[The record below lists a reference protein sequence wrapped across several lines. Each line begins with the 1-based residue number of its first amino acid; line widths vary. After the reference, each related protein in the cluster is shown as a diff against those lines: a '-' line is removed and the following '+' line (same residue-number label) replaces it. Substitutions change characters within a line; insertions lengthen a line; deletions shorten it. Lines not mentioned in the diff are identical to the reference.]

1 MKIFF
6 ITPFTNSNICAIIY
20 LHHKIKEADMPD
32 LTHTTCVCFTGH
44 RSIEPEKAGI
54 ITTMLEQTLHTL
66 IRHGATC
73 FYAGGALGF
82 DTISALTV
90 LRLKR
95 TYPHIKLCLI
105 LPCKNQTK
113 MWSNTDRAVYDGIL
127 AKADSAEYVGETY
140 TSHCMHDRN
149 RRLVDSSDICIAYCE
164 HNGGG
169 TAYTMAYALK
179 SGKEL
184 VNIADLI

>member
-1 MKIFF
+1 M
-6 ITPFTNSNICAIIY
+6 PNQSSTNR
-20 LHHKIKEADMPD
+20 
-32 LTHTTCVCFTGH
+32 VCFTGH
-44 RSIEPEKAGI
+44 RSIDPEKAVI
-54 ITTMLEQTLHTL
+54 ITTLLEQTLHTL
-66 IRHGATC
+66 IHHGASH

-95 TYPHIKLCLI
+95 SYPDIKLHLI

-113 MWSNTDRAVYDGIL
+113 MWSDSDKAIYDLIL
-127 AKADSAEYVGETY
+127 TNADSVQYVSETY

-149 RRLVDSSDICIAYCE
+149 RLLVDSSDICVAFCE

-169 TAYTMAYALK
+169 TAYTMAYAIK
-179 SGKEL
+179 NDKEL
-184 VNIADLI
+184 INIADFT